1 LLTWANLVKFYK
13 HIIHHLKHFVYHL
26 WLPKVDFLLH
36 YLIEMNFVV
45 IISINA
51 ICMQFCSTRMVC

>member
-1 LLTWANLVKFYK
+1 
-13 HIIHHLKHFVYHL
+13 
-26 WLPKVDFLLH
+26 
-36 YLIEMNFVV
+36 MNFVV